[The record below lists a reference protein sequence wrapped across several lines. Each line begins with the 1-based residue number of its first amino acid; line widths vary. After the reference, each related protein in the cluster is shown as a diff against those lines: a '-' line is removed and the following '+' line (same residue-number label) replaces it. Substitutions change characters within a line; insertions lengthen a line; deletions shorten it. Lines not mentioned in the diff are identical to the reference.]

1 MPMEGGGR
9 MTTRRTFM
17 QGAAAMATPMVL
29 GGMPALAASANPRF
43 VLFEESLAPA
53 VAFARRARSHGIAT
67 HALEQGDITQA
78 WLNAV
83 RPAWRLGRATVAGL
97 TTSSALFCL
106 EQFACAHR
114 MRVVFHAEHVLRAD
128 GAIEHQVQ
136 RSRQGV
142 TASALQ
148 LAGSRWPQRL
158 ADSLLAT
165 RPVHATPR
173 GHSLAA
179 LEPALPAGATLLT
192 SWVIA

>member
-1 MPMEGGGR
+1 
-9 MTTRRTFM
+9 MTSRRAFM
-17 QGAAAMATPMVL
+17 QIAAATAAPMAL
-29 GGMPALAASANPRF
+29 GGMPSLPSSGASARF

-53 VAFARRARSHGIAT
+53 AAFARRARSHGIAT
-67 HALEQGDITQA
+67 LALEHGDITQA
-78 WLNAV
+78 WLGAV
-83 RPAWRLGRATVAGL
+83 RPAWQRGRSAIAGL
-97 TTSSALFCL
+97 TTPAALFCL
-106 EQFACAHR
+106 EQFAFAHR

-179 LEPALPAGATLLT
+179 LEPALPPGATLLT
-192 SWVIA
+192 SWIIE